1 MATEKV
7 LIFCVLLSILEEMV
21 YNTRYMIFVTINDR
35 LSQQR
40 NVTFLSLNKKVTKEI
55 STGEALGANAPSPV
69 YPSRRTFERVP
80 LSIHLRTDGRK
91 SAHFRLIVKVLG
103 PVCFRRGGT

>member
-69 YPSRRTFERVP
+69 YPFRRTVDRVH
-80 LSIHLRTDGRK
+80 SIDTVKYRTSGRK
-91 SAHFRLIVKVLG
+91 SEHFLPEQNLG
-103 PVCFRRGGT
+103 